1 MLLKI
6 SNLKGW
12 DDIKKEFAV
21 SPGKEKFL
29 NFCCVCVKVIFGLL
43 LFMLTVVSAFV
54 TCTVDESEITH
65 YGGDNIFSHI
75 LFAVIIMGV
84 LILCRHIRARM
95 SGGWLE
101 RVFRDLTQGVDFC
114 RAVIA
119 FHFILG
125 VFWVVSTQVQAQ
137 VDQWN
142 CADIASR
149 QMFDN
154 YDFSDYMPG
163 GYAFNYPYQ
172 SGIILIMSV
181 IFRFFGSM
189 NFTAFQI
196 CNVLALLLFDIS
208 IMKITEYMESPSAK
222 KVASVMLVL
231 FWPILFYTVFVYGNL
246 MGLAVGTAAL
256 YFEYRYFKKRRL
268 RDIVISSCMIGLA
281 VMIKTNYLIFL
292 VAMLIFLVMDF
303 IVTFRKRTIF
313 YAVLAIVFYVIGST
327 GPIAL
332 ISLQSGIDVGSG
344 VPKIAF
350 VSMGLR
356 ESELA
361 PGWWSD
367 YYHENLYR
375 DSGYNAEIASDM
387 AKEDI
392 MERLQTFKE
401 HPGYAADFFYKK
413 MVSQWC
419 EPTFESL
426 WISRYDKGVILS
438 GIIDNILNRELK
450 GWVTGFL
457 NLYQTFIYWTALLF
471 VIMNRTNKNIFL
483 WLPGTAFIGGFLFH
497 MIWEA
502 KGQYTLSYFVLL
514 IPYSAIVTV
523 QVSRWVD
530 DKICPLLKRK

>member
-1 MLLKI
+1 MKI

-12 DDIKKEFAV
+12 DDIKREFAV

-43 LFMLTVVSAFV
+43 LFMLALVSAFV
-54 TCTVDESEITH
+54 TCTVDDSEITH

-75 LFAVIIMGV
+75 LFAIVIMGV

-95 SGGWLE
+95 RGGWLE
-101 RVFRDLTQGVDFC
+101 RVFQDLTQGVDFC
-114 RAVIA
+114 RIVIA
-119 FHFILG
+119 LHFILG

-222 KVASVMLVL
+222 KVASIMLVL

-401 HPGYAADFFYKK
+401 EPGYAADFFYKK

-426 WISRYDKGVILS
+426 WISRYDKGVTLS

-471 VIMNRTNKNIFL
+471 VIMNRKNKNIFL